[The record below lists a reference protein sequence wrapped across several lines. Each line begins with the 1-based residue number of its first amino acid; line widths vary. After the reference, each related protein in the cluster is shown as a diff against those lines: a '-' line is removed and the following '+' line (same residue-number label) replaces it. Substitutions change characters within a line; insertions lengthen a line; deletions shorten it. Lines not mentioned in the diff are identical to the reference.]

1 MSNKEEKTPIFP
13 FYIFGGNEESTFATG
28 FSGKIFTRH
37 FDGINDNHAGQI
49 NLDISSEL
57 LSISLQYINEIEKVL
72 ASDSIKDLEQCLS
85 DGLQGID
92 DDASDEFICIKRNF
106 LYIKE
111 SLLGNERPT
120 NESVEQLHI
129 ALKSDRSLQTHL
141 FLLRYFGL
149 NIQEIKLYFEKIN
162 LISESQTLRQCFC
175 SIGITGLRALTN
187 EIIAFN
193 FSVDID
199 RQSLLTFRFY
209 CEVMAL
215 YIQHISDTLCM
226 SETSNPEIIIH
237 QLLRTAFYDGQL
249 FRECQFYTDKSLA
262 VMATVGGSHKSR
274 QATKPKKEFYARAVS
289 KCLAKI
295 NDPQR
300 KKNRAKI
307 IEEIAGLAE
316 FKEHNLSPR
325 TISDMI
331 RSAIKEQINATNAL
345 TK

>member
-37 FDGINDNHAGQI
+37 FDGLNDDQDHPRP
-49 NLDISSEL
+49 LDISIEL
-57 LSISLQYINEIEKVL
+57 SNISMQYIGELEKVL
-72 ASDSIKDLEQCLS
+72 TSDSIKTLEQCLS

-92 DDASDEFICIKRNF
+92 DDASDGFICIKRNF

-149 NIQEIKLYFEKIN
+149 NTQEIKLYFEKIN
-162 LISESQTLRQCFC
+162 SISESQTLRQCFC

-193 FSVDID
+193 FSVDVD

-226 SETSNPEIIIH
+226 SETSNPEIIIY

-274 QATKPKKEFYARAVS
+274 QATKEKKEFYKLAVE
-289 KCLAKI
+289 KCLIKI
-295 NDPQR
+295 NDQR
-300 KKNRAKI
+300 RRKNRARI
-307 IEEIAGLAE
+307 IEEIAGSQE
-316 FKEHNLSPR
+316 FKDHNLSRR
-325 TISDMI
+325 TIADMI
-331 RSAIKEQINATNAL
+331 RTAIKKQKQFTEQAQ
-345 TK
+345 